1 MLVLVARL
9 TRLPELLWRLVAS
22 PDTMPRK
29 RNTKGANRAA
39 AKKKNVPA
47 KNAGSRIATR
57 ASQQKKTPTQSKK
70 SQENPTKTPVEKPT
84 KTQAQSPAK
93 TPPATPKN
101 AQRQPEQNKSAPSTP
116 KKTKEPTPTGNAS
129 PPANKSQKEKK
140 PISNQPRA
148 NAPVRNMRPRHAK
161 LKIGGVQNCT
171 RCKQIC
177 SYGHQCPS
185 CKRTFHN
192 FCMLSLHKST
202 SKMCIAC
209 FEKSNASLKVLDSH
223 LHDPYSPGKFIP
235 YHPFTKHYAT
245 ARSIQLHTKV
255 CLPHIF
261 SWGVCL

>member
-1 MLVLVARL
+1 MQVPALRLVLANKKKRRHSRKKVKKIRL
-9 TRLPELLWRLVAS
+9 KLRLKN
-22 PDTMPRK
+22 PRK
-29 RNTKGANRAA
+29 LRPKVRQKRLRQLPKTRNASLNKTNRLRQRP
-39 AKKKNVPA
+39 KKQKN
-47 KNAGSRIATR
+47 
-57 ASQQKKTPTQSKK
+57 
-70 SQENPTKTPVEKPT
+70 
-84 KTQAQSPAK
+84 
-93 TPPATPKN
+93 
-101 AQRQPEQNKSAPSTP
+101 QRQPAMQVRRQTNR
-116 KKTKEPTPTGNAS
+116 KKK
-129 PPANKSQKEKK
+129 KK

-192 FCMLSLHKST
+192 FCMLSLQLST